1 MGNIFFTHG
10 QITDKLKMGLSC
22 DSASLYNQ
30 NSEIPDFWF
39 LDHRMRVGVDTNNNN
54 IYCCGKGL
62 KKHCPDCATRNK
74 CLEKSIAKLCIL
86 FSYIYTLCSFHI
98 VELRILNLRISGT
111 LTFMK

>member
-10 QITDKLKMGLSC
+10 QIADKLKMGLSC

-62 KKHCPDCATRNK
+62 KKHCPDCGTRNK
-74 CLEKSIAKLCIL
+74 CLEKSSL
-86 FSYIYTLCSFHI
+86 
-98 VELRILNLRISGT
+98 
-111 LTFMK
+111 